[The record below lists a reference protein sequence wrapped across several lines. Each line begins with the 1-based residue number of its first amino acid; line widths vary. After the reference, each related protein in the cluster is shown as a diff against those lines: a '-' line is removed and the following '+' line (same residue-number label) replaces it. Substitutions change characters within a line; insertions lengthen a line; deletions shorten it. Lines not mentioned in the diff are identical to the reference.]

1 MDILKIIIFPIFP
14 FKDLDVRVHSH
25 PPAFATAKVPTR
37 DSQNA
42 FCGTLQLLHDI
53 PPRWYPRWTWAG
65 LSSRMLTNT
74 F

>member
-42 FCGTLQLLHDI
+42 FCGPYSCCTTSHHDG
-53 PPRWYPRWTWAG
+53 THDGAWAG